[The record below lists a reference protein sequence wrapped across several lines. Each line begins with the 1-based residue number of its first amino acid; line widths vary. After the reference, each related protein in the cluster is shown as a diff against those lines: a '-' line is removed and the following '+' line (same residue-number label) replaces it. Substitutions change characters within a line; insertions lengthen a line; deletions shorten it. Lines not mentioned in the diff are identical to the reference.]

1 MAVGSIIGSCCR
13 AFPSSPPQQTHPE
26 PGERGDGP
34 DSPMVLSR
42 FTFQVRGPSWSIF
55 LFVRSRFCYQGKG
68 KKMKFLWKQ
77 VMIKHRN
84 ARGWRQAAKPRLGKE
99 TRSREPKILLRDAGY
114 HSSSS
119 TALFHR
125 PSVTGWRIH
134 PPNQPPGALG
144 CHPFPRR
151 NFFPIPHIQLQ
162 HYNWLKLQHS
172 ICKSSVPTNDLQ
184 IIPTI

>member
-55 LFVRSRFCYQGKG
+55 LFVRSRFCHQGKG

-114 HSSSS
+114 HFSSS

-125 PSVTGWRIH
+125 PSATGWRIH

-144 CHPFPRR
+144 CHQFPRR
-151 NFFPIPHIQLQ
+151 SFFSNTPYSAPALQLV
-162 HYNWLKLQHS
+162 NAPAL
-172 ICKSSVPTNDLQ
+172 DLQ
-184 IIPTI
+184 IKRAYK